1 MTNTIVILAAGMSS
15 RMKKSTD
22 SSIGSTKADEANKK
36 SKSLIT
42 FGNKPFIFFLLENIV
57 DAGFQNVIMV
67 VGQDYEDF
75 KNEMDKFPNISKI
88 NIEYAIQSIPENRVK
103 PFGTADAVYQTM
115 DQIDKLKN
123 QSFCV
128 CNSDNLY
135 STKSLKLIRENSY
148 DNAVLAYDRDSLNF
162 PKDRVSSFS
171 ILMTNSEFNLVNF
184 IEKPTQEQVEQ
195 NLDDNGKIRVSMNIF
210 KFDGSQAFEFI
221 KSCPVNPLRNEKELP
236 SAIVNMISHDS
247 LYMKGI
253 PIAEH
258 VPDLTSKSDIQIIQ
272 KLIESKW
279 LKEK

>member
-88 NIEYAIQSIPENRVK
+88 KIEYAIQSIPENRVK

-162 PKDRVSSFS
+162 PKERVSSFS
-171 ILMTNSEFNLVNF
+171 ILMTNNEFNLVNF

-272 KLIESKW
+272 KLIESK
-279 LKEK
+279 

>member
-42 FGNKPFIFFLLENIV
+42 FGNKPFIYFLLENIV

-88 NIEYAIQSIPENRVK
+88 NIEYAIQLIPENRVK

-253 PIAEH
+253 PVAEH

-272 KLIESKW
+272 KLIESK
-279 LKEK
+279 

>member
-162 PKDRVSSFS
+162 PKERVSSFS
-171 ILMTNSEFNLVNF
+171 ILMTNNEFNLVNF

-272 KLIESKW
+272 KLIESK
-279 LKEK
+279 

>member
-22 SSIGSTKADEANKK
+22 LSIGSTKADEANKK

-42 FGNKPFIFFLLENIV
+42 FGNKPFIYFLLENIV

-162 PKDRVSSFS
+162 PKERVSSFS
-171 ILMTNSEFNLVNF
+171 ILMTNNEFNLVNF

-272 KLIESKW
+272 KLIESK
-279 LKEK
+279 

>member
-42 FGNKPFIFFLLENIV
+42 FGNKPFIYFLLENIV

-67 VGQDYEDF
+67 VGKDYKDF

-88 NIEYAIQSIPENRVK
+88 NIEYAIQSIPKNRVK

-162 PKDRVSSFS
+162 PRDRVSSFS

-272 KLIESKW
+272 KLIESK
-279 LKEK
+279 

>member
-22 SSIGSTKADEANKK
+22 SSIGSIKADEANKK

-42 FGNKPFIFFLLENIV
+42 FGNKPFIYFLLENII

-67 VGQDYEDF
+67 VGKDYEDF

-88 NIEYAIQSIPENRVK
+88 NIEYAIQSIPKNRVK

-272 KLIESKW
+272 KLIESK
-279 LKEK
+279 

>member
-1 MTNTIVILAAGMSS
+1 MTNTIIILAAGMSS

-22 SSIGSTKADEANKK
+22 ASIGAIKSDEANKK

-42 FGNKPFIFFLLENIV
+42 FGNKPFIYFLLENIV

-67 VGQDYEDF
+67 VGKDYEDF
-75 KNEMDKFPNISKI
+75 KNEIDKYAMVFKI
-88 NIEYAIQSIPENRVK
+88 NIEYVIQSIPENRVK
-103 PFGTADAVYQTM
+103 PFGTADAVFQTM
-115 DQIDKLKN
+115 EQIDKLKI

-135 STKSLKLIRENSY
+135 SIKSLKLIRENSY
-148 DNAVLAYDRDSLNF
+148 ENAVLAYDRDSLNF

-184 IEKPTQEQVEQ
+184 IEKPTQEQVKQ
-195 NLDDNGKIRVSMNIF
+195 NLDEHGKIRVSMNIF
-210 KFDGSQAFEFI
+210 KFNGSQTYEFI
-221 KSCPVNPLRNEKELP
+221 KNCPVNPLRNEKELP
-236 SAIVNMISHDS
+236 SAIVNMINHDS
-247 LYMKGI
+247 FYMKGI

-272 KLIESKW
+272 KLIESK
-279 LKEK
+279 